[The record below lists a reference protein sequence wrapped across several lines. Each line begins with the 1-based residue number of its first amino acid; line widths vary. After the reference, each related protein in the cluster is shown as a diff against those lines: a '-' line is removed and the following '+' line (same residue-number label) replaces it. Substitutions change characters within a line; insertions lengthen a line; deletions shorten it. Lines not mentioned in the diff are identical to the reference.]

1 MISADNNKP
10 SGARSVAL
18 LCLAPV
24 GDGSAHLTAASVE
37 CSCAPFGDHVDGY
50 AARQVK
56 RLYGPV
62 LSGRGK
68 HTAML
73 LCALLGLSGR
83 AGGCCGDGA
92 ASDGW

>member
-24 GDGSAHLTAASVE
+24 GDGSAYGGLGRMFVRAMVLGGAG
-37 CSCAPFGDHVDGY
+37 ADGLLLD
-50 AARQVK
+50 RVK
-56 RLYGPV
+56 RLYGAG

-68 HTAML
+68 HTA
-73 LCALLGLSGR
+73 
-83 AGGCCGDGA
+83 
-92 ASDGW
+92 